1 MISWLLSLCLE
12 VRGQLSEQLKIL
24 DAQLE
29 VKTQQLQDLSEY
41 LRRRGEIEAE
51 YARSLEKLS
60 EKFTV
65 KTKRYLC

>member
-1 MISWLLSLCLE
+1 MWSLFLFRSE

-65 KTKRYLC
+65 KTKR

>member
-1 MISWLLSLCLE
+1 

-60 EKFTV
+60 ERFTV
-65 KTKRYLC
+65 KTKRYSSCF